1 MFSLSL
7 MWVSLKR
14 IWISKWAPD
23 SKSTARELAK
33 SVNIIIYFEVNGKN
47 VIVYCDE
54 NAERE
59 RGTLNDYEQQLKTM
73 ILLAY
78 IIVSLYISD
87 LSALSEKHRKF
98 DRWKGTV
105 IKSKQGWRNKG
116 EHNLMKRNMTDV
128 VSIEIILTVKFNKSL
143 SVFCWNIW
151 NYLTLGRLFT
161 SWEMV
166 GWNTNKDVL

>member
-1 MFSLSL
+1 M
-7 MWVSLKR
+7 
-14 IWISKWAPD
+14 
-23 SKSTARELAK
+23 
-33 SVNIIIYFEVNGKN
+33 NIIIYFEVNGKN

-105 IKSKQGWRNKG
+105 IKSKQG
-116 EHNLMKRNMTDV
+116 
-128 VSIEIILTVKFNKSL
+128 
-143 SVFCWNIW
+143 
-151 NYLTLGRLFT
+151 
-161 SWEMV
+161 
-166 GWNTNKDVL
+166 